1 MTAEQTGR
9 PAAAD
14 WRRYESAVRD
24 YFADCELAAAE
35 LAAAGSCLD
44 RRWHPTAD
52 GAVKMIPHHG
62 DSAEAAKIRL
72 AFRAVLTSRLTSPA
86 VQPETELEVEAAL

>member
-72 AFRAVLTSRLTSPA
+72 VFRAVLTSRLEFSA
-86 VQPETELEVEAAL
+86 ARPEPEAEAEAGL